1 MKNPAAD
8 SEKNPHFFP
17 LFYTNT
23 LPQRRRFRGF
33 FVAQN
38 LVKAL
43 FSLLFFTFESP
54 RTSEKIGR
62 AHVFQIPPNGQGLR
76 VYGVHFLPKG
86 FGVIKMP
93 QMNKLVHDDVVKNSG
108 RQTD

>member
-1 MKNPAAD
+1 MKSPETRHKPVQKRTKIVRDEATFDKIFKQINHLNTDAAG

-43 FSLLFFTFESP
+43 FSLLFF
-54 RTSEKIGR
+54 
-62 AHVFQIPPNGQGLR
+62 HL
-76 VYGVHFLPKG
+76 
-86 FGVIKMP
+86 
-93 QMNKLVHDDVVKNSG
+93 
-108 RQTD
+108 